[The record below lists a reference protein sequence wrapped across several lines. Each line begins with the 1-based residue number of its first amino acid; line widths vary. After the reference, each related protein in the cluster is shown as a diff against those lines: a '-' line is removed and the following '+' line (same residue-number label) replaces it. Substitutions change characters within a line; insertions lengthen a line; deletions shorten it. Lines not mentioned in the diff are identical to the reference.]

1 MDDLDLLDWRERVEL
16 FRTHPSSPVPPA
28 DRPGFT
34 GLRWYPPDP
43 AAVVEAPLRPAS
55 GELRIDTGGPDGVV
69 AYRRVAVAETPWGP
83 LTLWWIEAY
92 GGGLFL
98 PLRDGTC
105 GDGSYGG
112 GRYLTDTVKGT
123 FGRGLTVLP
132 GDRVRLDAPTT
143 STTPAAPTTTGGPA
157 RWPRRRTGW
166 TCRCAPVSGRTTD
179 AVREDPGGA
188 LPRCRV
194 PPVSGRWRRSV
205 SGASG

>member
-1 MDDLDLLDWRERVEL
+1 MDDLDLLDWRERVARLYLSDLDLAGFRAARDEL

-43 AAVVEAPLRPAS
+43 SAVVEAPLRPAT

-132 GDRVRLDAPTT
+132 GDRVRLDANYLYNP
-143 STTPAAPTTTGGPA
+143 S
-157 RWPRRRTGW
+157 
-166 TCRCAPVSGRTTD
+166 
-179 AVREDPGGA
+179 
-188 LPRCRV
+188 
-194 PPVSGRWRRSV
+194 
-205 SGASG
+205 